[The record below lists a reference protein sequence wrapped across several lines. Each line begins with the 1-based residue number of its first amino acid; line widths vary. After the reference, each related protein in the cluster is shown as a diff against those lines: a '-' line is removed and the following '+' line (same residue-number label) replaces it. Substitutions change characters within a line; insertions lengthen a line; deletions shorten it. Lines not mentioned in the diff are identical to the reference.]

1 MTVVLCKL
9 CFIFK
14 YEFEWFGFLYGNL
27 NVIFEMYK
35 YRHFPLSDENSGLDS
50 PYAAGVFMASEDFK
64 GHPDMCLGEDVAQCS
79 EELVIT
85 KVEDTNEMTLDRNE
99 DYNGMTEVDGSE
111 DSGSLTN
118 VLILIKQC
126 L

>member
-1 MTVVLCKL
+1 MS
-9 CFIFK
+9 
-14 YEFEWFGFLYGNL
+14 GNL
-27 NVIFEMYK
+27 NVIFEMDK
-35 YRHFPLSDENSGLDS
+35 CRHFTLSDENSGLDS

-64 GHPDMCLGEDVAQCS
+64 GHPDCLGEDVAKCS
-79 EELVIT
+79 EELLIA

-99 DYNGMTEVDGSE
+99 DYNGKTEVDGSE

-118 VLILIKQC
+118 VLVSIKQC